1 MELTTLSRNVGTMM
15 RPVPRIW
22 LSSSMSSAAAEIRD
36 SGLPAVAVTD
46 GYLYVAMVS
55 QRSLAEALAE
65 GAQPSDSVQKAFDSR
80 IQPLPPYAPGERA
93 LEAFATL
100 NLDALPVVDDQGALM
115 GIITPADLLPKRD
128 RPPNPGPVG
137 GMATPFGVYLTNG
150 SIRAGAKD
158 FALVTTGMIM
168 FTALTLGMFV
178 ASWTQELTYK
188 TVHIPDFLF
197 GLLAYLL
204 FMGAFRAFPLSGIH
218 AAEHKVVH
226 AIERGEEL
234 TIANVRRMPRVHPR
248 CGTNFA
254 VGASLFFGLA
264 TARWLINDE
273 YIRLMT
279 ALLSTLIFWRPLGGM
294 VQFWVTTKE
303 PTDKQISMGILSGE
317 ELLQS
322 YREGKS
328 RRSGVLRRIWTSG
341 MLHVMG
347 GAFIMYGL
355 FYLIATAFP
364 GLHIPLD

>member
-1 MELTTLSRNVGTMM
+1 MELTTLTRNVGTLM

-22 LSSSMSSAAAEIRD
+22 TSSSVAAAAAEIRD

-46 GYLYVAMVS
+46 GYTYVAMVS

-65 GAQPSDSVQKAFDSR
+65 GAQPNDPVHLVFDSR
-80 IQPLPPYAPGERA
+80 VEPLAPYAPGERA
-93 LEAFATL
+93 LEAFARL
-100 NLDALPVVDDQGALM
+100 NVDVLPVVDDQGTLM
-115 GIITPADLLPKRD
+115 GLVTPADLLPKRD

-150 SIRAGAKD
+150 NIRAGAGNL
-158 FALVTTGMIM
+158 ALVSTGMVM
-168 FTALTLGMFV
+168 FTALTFATFI
-178 ASWTQELTYK
+178 ASWTQELTYRSAQ
-188 TVHIPDFLF
+188 IPDFFF
-197 GLLAYLL
+197 GLLAYAL
-204 FMGAFRAFPLSGIH
+204 FMGAFRIFPLSGIH

-234 TIANVRRMPRVHPR
+234 TIENVRRMPRVHPR

-264 TARWLINDE
+264 TARWLISDE

-279 ALLSTLIFWRPLGGM
+279 ALLSTLVFWRPLGGI

-303 PTDKQISMGILSGE
+303 PTDKQIGMGIASGE
-317 ELLQS
+317 ELLQR
-322 YREGKS
+322 YRAGGA
-328 RRSGVLRRIWTSG
+328 RRSSVWRRIWSSG

-347 GAFIMYGL
+347 GAFLMYGV
-355 FYLIATAFP
+355 FYLVAVAFP
-364 GLHIPLD
+364 GLHIPVD